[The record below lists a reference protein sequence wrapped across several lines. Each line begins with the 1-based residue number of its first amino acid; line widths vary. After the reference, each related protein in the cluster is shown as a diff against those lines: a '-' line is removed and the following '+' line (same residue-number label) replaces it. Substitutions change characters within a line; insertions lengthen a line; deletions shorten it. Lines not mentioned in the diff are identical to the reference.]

1 MARSNLPRNGPT
13 AGLQWLDD
21 LRADLRYAIRTLI
34 RTPAFALTAI
44 VSLALGIGV
53 NTIVFSVVNA
63 LVLKPLPVERPQDLF
78 FLQSNQGF
86 PSQSFPNY
94 RDLRDQN
101 VSFAGLIGYR
111 VTPINLES
119 TGAPVRTWGYLA
131 TGNYF
136 DVLGMKPA
144 LGRFFHQED
153 DLHEGD
159 APFAVISFDAWTTRF
174 GADPHIVGRVV
185 RLNRTPFTIIGVAP
199 KGFRGTELFYRP
211 DIWVPMMMQSQI
223 EVGNPWLDSRLT
235 SNTWV
240 LGRLQPGVTTAAAT
254 ADLDRLVAQLAKDF
268 PRENAGLRLRLTRPG
283 LVGDALG
290 APVRAFTL
298 GVLGLAGLVLLTAC
312 ANLASILAARGADRR
327 RELAIRLSIG
337 ASRGRILRQLLT
349 ETLLVSAG
357 GGAIA
362 CGLAFGA
369 ARALSAWHA
378 PVDVPIQFDIT
389 VDTRVLLFA
398 CAVSTAAGL
407 LFGLAPARQAARTD
421 PNTALKEG
429 AQAGVVRR
437 WPLRD
442 VLVSVQV
449 ALCVVLVSACV
460 LSLRGLQRATVMTI
474 GMDVRGLTMVG
485 FDLGLAGYSKADGA
499 ALQRRVLDAV
509 TELPGVQSAAYSNS
523 LPLSIDQS
531 TVVIYPDDRPD
542 LTVPNVLSAVRYEV
556 SPGFFQ
562 TLGIRRELGRDL
574 DWRDRAGV
582 PRVAIV
588 NAAFARRIMRTRDAV
603 GRHFSYGFRADPIEI
618 VGVVEDGKYQ
628 SLTEAPRAAVFEPIL
643 QTYNATTTLL
653 VRSVL
658 PPEQVVGAMR
668 QAVAAID
675 PSLPLYGAGTVRQ
688 MLGLAMFPNRAA
700 AVALTVFGVLAL
712 LLAATGIHGV
722 VAYAVSRRRRE
733 IGIRIAIGARSPA
746 VLRLVLGRIV
756 TLLAAGA
763 AVGLVLA
770 VAAGIMLSSVV
781 YGASPR
787 DPLVLATV
795 TALMLAVGAVACWA
809 PARKSLRIEPMSA
822 LRPE

>member
-1 MARSNLPRNGPT
+1 
-13 AGLQWLDD
+13 
-21 LRADLRYAIRTLI
+21 
-34 RTPAFALTAI
+34 

-63 LVLKPLPVERPQDLF
+63 LVLKPLPVERPQELF

-101 VSFAGLIGYR
+101 VSFAGLVGYR
-111 VTPINLES
+111 ITPINLES
-119 TGAPVRTWGYLA
+119 SGAPVRTWGYLA

-136 DVLGMKPA
+136 DVLGVKPE

-153 DLHEGD
+153 DLNEGD
-159 APFAVISFDAWTTRF
+159 APFAVISDDAWTTRF
-174 GADPHIVGRVV
+174 GADPQVIGRTV
-185 RLNRTPFTIIGVAP
+185 RLNRTPFTIVGVAP

-211 DIWVPMMMQSQI
+211 DIWVPMMMEPLI
-223 EVGNPWLDSRLT
+223 EVGNPWLDSRMT
-235 SNTWV
+235 GNTWV
-240 LGRLQPGVTTAAAT
+240 LGRLKPGVTIAAAK
-254 ADLDRLVAQLAKDF
+254 ADLDRLAAQLAGDF
-268 PRENAGLRLRLTRPG
+268 PRANAGLRLGLTRPG

-298 GVLGLAGLVLLTAC
+298 GVLALAALVLFAAC
-312 ANLASILAARGADRR
+312 ANLASVLAARGADRR

-349 ETLLVSAG
+349 ETLLVSTI
-357 GGAIA
+357 GGAVA
-362 CGLAFGA
+362 SGLAFGA

-378 PVDVPIQFDIT
+378 PVDVPIQFDIAL
-389 VDTRVLLFA
+389 DTRVLLFA

-421 PNTALKEG
+421 PNTALKDG
-429 AQAGVVRR
+429 AQGAVRR

-449 ALCVVLVSACV
+449 ALSVVLVSACV
-460 LSLRGLQRATVMTI
+460 LSLRGLQRAAVMAI
-474 GMDVRGLTMVG
+474 GMDVRGVTMVG
-485 FDLGLAGYSKADGA
+485 FDLGLAGYSKANGA

-509 TELPGVQSAAYSNS
+509 VTLPGVQSAAYSNS

-531 TVVIYPDDRPD
+531 TTVIYPDDRPD
-542 LTVPNVLSAVRYEV
+542 LTASNVFSAVRYEV

-588 NAAFARRIMRTRDAV
+588 NATFARRIMRTRDAV
-603 GRHFSYGFRADPIEI
+603 GRHFAYGFRSDPIEI

-643 QTYNATTTLL
+643 QTYNATTTVL
-653 VRSVL
+653 VRSPL
-658 PPEQVVGAMR
+658 PPEQVLSAMR
-668 QAVAAID
+668 QAVAAVD

-688 MLGLAMFPNRAA
+688 MLGLALFPNRAA

-733 IGIRIAIGARSPA
+733 IGIRIAIGAGSPA

-770 VAAGIMLSSVV
+770 VVAGVVLSSVV

-787 DPLVLATV
+787 DPLVLGTV
-795 TALMLAVGAVACWA
+795 IGLMLIVGTVACWA